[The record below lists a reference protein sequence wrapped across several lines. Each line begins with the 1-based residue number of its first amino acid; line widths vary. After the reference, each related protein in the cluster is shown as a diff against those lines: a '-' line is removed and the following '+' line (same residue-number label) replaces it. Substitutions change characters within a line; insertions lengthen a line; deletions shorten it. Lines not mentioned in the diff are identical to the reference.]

1 MDALS
6 LTLVHVLFVVIT
18 TTVGAAAGR
27 FVRNHSKRLLYLKES
42 VRAVLFLLGG
52 VVVVWYLTGTNASSI
67 AKAGI
72 AGLYIGLIYG
82 LIASDP
88 RPRHR
93 PPEIPPNPSP

>member
-1 MDALS
+1 M
-6 LTLVHVLFVVIT
+6 VIT
-18 TTVGAAAGR
+18 TTVGAGLGR
-27 FVRNHSKRLLYLKES
+27 WVRNRSKRLHYLKEGA
-42 VRAVLFLLGG
+42 RAVLFLLGG
-52 VVVVWYLTGTNASSI
+52 VVVVGYLAATHASGT

-93 PPEIPPNPSP
+93 PPETPPSPSQKH

>member
-1 MDALS
+1 MS
-6 LTLVHVLFVVIT
+6 LNLIHVLFVVLT
-18 TTVGAAAGR
+18 TSIGAFVGR
-27 FVRNHSKRLLYLKES
+27 FIRNHSKRLLYLKEGA
-42 VRAVLFLLGG
+42 RALLFLVGG
-52 VVVVWYLTGTNASSI
+52 VVVVWYLTGTHASGV

-93 PPEIPPNPSP
+93 PPEIPPSASA